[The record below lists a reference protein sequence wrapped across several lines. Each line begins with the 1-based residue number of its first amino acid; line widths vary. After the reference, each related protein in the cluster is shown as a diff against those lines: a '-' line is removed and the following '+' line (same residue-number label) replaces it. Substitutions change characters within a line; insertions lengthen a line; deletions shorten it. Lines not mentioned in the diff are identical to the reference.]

1 MGKGT
6 MIGVMCAMGAI
17 FGSMIMEGANP
28 ASLLAPPA
36 LLLIIV
42 GTFGVSCAGTSLDSA
57 IGSLKNIGLLFAN
70 KEYDAVDLIGRL
82 SSYADIARRD
92 GVLALES
99 QLADEDDELVKK
111 GLQLLSDGVEIDE
124 VRSLLAAQAM
134 AEKRRLKQQADFWGK
149 MGGYAPCLGIIG
161 TVVGL
166 IHTLEGV
173 DQTDHRADDAELGHL
188 IGAAFTATFFGVLF
202 ANVFFLPF
210 GAKVTAIADELLEY
224 QKLGI
229 EGIVGIGSGM
239 NPRLLVDQL
248 GSHLSPDL
256 REELADAGER
266 KSA

>member
-166 IHTLEGV
+166 IHTLESLGG
-173 DQTDHRADDAELGHL
+173 DPAELGHL

-248 GSHLSPDL
+248 GSHLTPEL